1 MYDKYQ
7 ATSNNF
13 RLGFALSN
21 RHHLHRAYLVTVRF
35 HLILSVHVPNR
46 EKAAQPQPE
55 AYPEIEILCLSL
67 APTKFLL
74 NSCPVS

>member
-1 MYDKYQ
+1 MDSIFNVSKSEISAIEFYSYN
-7 ATSNNF
+7 A
-13 RLGFALSN
+13 R
-21 RHHLHRAYLVTVRF
+21 VT
-35 HLILSVHVPNR
+35 IVHVPNR